1 MQAVVFT
8 DAGGNEVIE
17 VQERA
22 DLRPVGTEVLIRP
35 DFAGLNPADIQQR
48 DGNYP
53 PPVGAPVDV
62 PGLEVAGTVQAV
74 GQRVT
79 SIHEG
84 DRVFGIVSGGGLA
97 TQVLAQEKQLV
108 SIPSSLDSKN
118 AAAIPEAFITAHDA
132 VRTIAQLSPGDVL
145 LVSGASGGV
154 GSAAVQIAAQMG
166 VTVIGTS
173 RHSAGRD
180 KIESLGGISCDPGEV
195 EDTVKGL
202 GGGIDVLVELVG
214 GPTFER
220 NITLL
225 NSRARVA
232 VVGVGAG
239 QNVNV
244 DLRTLMAKR
253 ARIQGT
259 VLRSRP
265 EADKVSAVDSFRHEL
280 MPWIAN
286 SNLVPVIDTVFDLKD
301 VKDAFAY
308 METSGRVG
316 KTLLRL
322 PPEQ

>member
-8 DAGGNEVIE
+8 GAGGNEVIE
-17 VQERA
+17 VQQREN
-22 DLRPVGTEVLIRP
+22 LNPVGAEVLIRP
-35 DFAGLNPADIQQR
+35 DFAGLNPADVQQR

-53 PPVGAPVDV
+53 PPVGAPVDI

-74 GQRVT
+74 GEHVNDIR
-79 SIHEG
+79 EG

-97 TQVLAQEKQLV
+97 TQVLANEKQLL
-108 SIPSSLDSKN
+108 SIPKSLDSKS

-173 RHSAGRD
+173 RHSQGRD
-180 KIESLGGISCDPGEV
+180 KIESLGGIACDPADV
-195 EDTVKGL
+195 ENTVKRL
-202 GGGIDVLVELVG
+202 GGGIDVLAELVG
-214 GPTFER
+214 GATFER
-220 NITLL
+220 NVALL

-232 VVGVGAG
+232 VVGVGSG
-239 QNVNV
+239 RNVNV
-244 DLRTLMAKR
+244 DLRILMAKR

-265 EADKVSAVDSFRHEL
+265 EADKIKAVDSFRHEL
-280 MPWIAN
+280 MAWI
-286 SNLVPVIDTVFDLKD
+286 SNGSLVPVIDTVFDLKD
-301 VKDAFAY
+301 VREAFAY

-322 PPEQ
+322 PSEV

>member
-1 MQAVVFT
+1 M
-8 DAGGNEVIE
+8 
-17 VQERA
+17 
-22 DLRPVGTEVLIRP
+22 
-35 DFAGLNPADIQQR
+35 
-48 DGNYP
+48 
-53 PPVGAPVDV
+53 
-62 PGLEVAGTVQAV
+62 
-74 GQRVT
+74 
-79 SIHEG
+79 
-84 DRVFGIVSGGGLA
+84 
-97 TQVLAQEKQLV
+97 
-108 SIPSSLDSKN
+108 
-118 AAAIPEAFITAHDA
+118 
-132 VRTIAQLSPGDVL
+132 
-145 LVSGASGGV
+145 SGASGGV

-225 NSRARVA
+225 DSRARVA

-244 DLRTLMAKR
+244 DLRTLNKLDGGV
-253 ARIQGT
+253 QGT
-259 VLRSRP
+259 VLGSSPGGRQGKRCRL
-265 EADKVSAVDSFRHEL
+265 VRHEL
-280 MPWIAN
+280 MPWIVN
-286 SNLVPVIDTVFDLKD
+286 GSLVPVLDTVFDLKD

-322 PPEQ
+322 PPER